1 MIKGIVK
8 GLIVLLLAAI
18 FSVQGVYAE
27 LTAIS
32 QQAADGYTLEFQR
45 LKPEHIL
52 GMPLQP
58 DTLLYVQLI
67 GMKRR
72 KIGKSL

>member
-32 QQAADGYTLEFQR
+32 QQAADGYTLEFQ
-45 LKPEHIL
+45 
-52 GMPLQP
+52 G
-58 DTLLYVQLI
+58 
-67 GMKRR
+67 
-72 KIGKSL
+72 